1 MDYFQI
7 LSMQLGIPLGILI
20 VLIIWSFVWKLLA
33 LWKSA
38 RKGSIVWFI
47 MLALINTAGILEIL
61 YLFIFS
67 EMGKPKIIT
76 RAKNKINKI

>member
-61 YLFIFS
+61 YLFFFS

-76 RAKNKINKI
+76 RAKK

>member
-47 MLALINTAGILEIL
+47 MLVLINTAGILEIL

-76 RAKNKINKI
+76 RAKK